1 MAELNYNMSR
11 EAAAKHLGVST
22 RTIDRYVKAGKLS
35 YKKVA
40 NKVILSRDEVDTMQ
54 DDFNLLR
61 QDAEYTE
68 VISSSNNSSNNN
80 SLAKNTSSSS
90 RGGNSGGGDLNS
102 RLDQFFGL
110 LTEKDKALEDK
121 NKVIFMLQQKLGELE
136 WRMKS
141 MIALPDYTE
150 EKEKL
155 LIEKERLESKLKEV
169 YTGYKGERNKNI
181 VWMTIMFIVI
191 VAVVVFIFFRG

>member
-1 MAELNYNMSR
+1 MADQNYNMSR
-11 EAAAKHLGVST
+11 EAAAKYLNVST
-22 RTIDRYVKAGKLS
+22 RTVDRYVKSGKLS

-40 NKVILSRDEVDTMQ
+40 NKVILAKDEIDSMK

-68 VISSSNNSSNNN
+68 VISSNNN
-80 SLAKNTSSSS
+80 AITKSTPASSS
-90 RGGNSGGGDLNS
+90 RGSSGDINE

-110 LTEKDKALEDK
+110 ITEKDKVLEDK

-136 WRMKS
+136 GRMKS

-155 LIEKERLESKLKEV
+155 IIEKERLESKLKEV
-169 YTGYKGERNKNI
+169 YTGYKGERNKNLI
-181 VWMTIMFIVI
+181 WMTIMFIII
-191 VAVVVFIFFRG
+191 VAIIIFIFFQG